1 MTQTDIG
8 TRYAG
13 GRDAEFGAFVHAR
26 RPQLLRLA
34 TLLAAGDAHL
44 AEDLVQTAL
53 TRLYVA
59 WWRVEKDQGAEAYCR
74 RILVNAVVDE
84 RRRPWRRSETSRADV
99 PEVPVAEGGS
109 AEDRDAVRAALA
121 ELGPGMRA
129 AVVLRHWLGYDVAEC
144 AQLLGCSE
152 GTVKSQTARGLD
164 RLRLLLSDD
173 LTVTTSSGSTR

>member
-1 MTQTDIG
+1 MRETS
-8 TRYAG
+8 A
-13 GRDAEFGAFVHAR
+13 GRDGEFAAFVHAR
-26 RPQLLRLA
+26 RPALLRLA

-59 WWRVEKDQGAEAYCR
+59 WWRVDKDQGPEAYAR

-84 RRRPWRRSETSRADV
+84 RRRPWRRTETSRAEL
-99 PEVPVAEGGS
+99 PEQPT
-109 AEDRDAVRAALA
+109 DRPDPEAADEVRRALA
-121 ELGPGMRA
+121 ELGPRMRT

-144 AQLLGCSE
+144 AHLLGCSE

-164 RLRLLLSDD
+164 RLRDLLSDD
-173 LTVTTSSGSTR
+173 LTTTTSGSAR